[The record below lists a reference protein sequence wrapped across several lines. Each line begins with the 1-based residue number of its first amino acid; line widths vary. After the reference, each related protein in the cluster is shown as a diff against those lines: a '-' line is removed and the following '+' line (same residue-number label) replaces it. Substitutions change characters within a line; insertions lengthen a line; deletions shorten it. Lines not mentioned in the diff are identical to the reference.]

1 MNSINLEISPG
12 IIIFIAVI
20 ILVIV
25 IIKADKTEKELRAYK
40 YKEMQEREIYYK
52 NRNYK
57 AKDSSFYLMTPKQ
70 KLEYTYDRLP
80 EKEQEKVRVYAE
92 NLLKQIENQKYETKR

>member
-12 IIIFIAVI
+12 IVIFIVI
-20 ILVIV
+20 IILIVI
-25 IIKADKTEKELRAYK
+25 IIKADKTEKELKAYK
-40 YKEMQEREIYYK
+40 NREMQERAALYP

-57 AKDSSFYLMTPKQ
+57 AKNSEFYLMTPKQ

-80 EKEQEKVRVYAE
+80 EKEQQKVLDYAE
-92 NLLKQIENQKYETKR
+92 SLMKMIENQKYEPKK